1 MNRNTAFLDQL
12 PRPFV
17 IYGMGISGL
26 SILQLLTF
34 LKIEQKDIF
43 CLDDKKDYGYS
54 KEQILN
60 SVKIGTLIVSPG
72 ISLQEKWIQD
82 YLGKGGLLSSE
93 LEIAFSFLTTE
104 KIISVT
110 GSLGKSTTCALI
122 HQALLTDDKNS
133 FLGGNFGVPLA
144 NYVVNCLHES
154 HKRAKYIVLELSS
167 YQLENFKNL
176 KSEISVI
183 TYLTKN
189 HMDRYDSISDYYNTK
204 LTLIYK
210 TNGITICNKNGGDLF
225 QYLSNRPFPS
235 IKWVDRQNILI
246 QKYNLNQAALL
257 GEHNQDNLSL
267 VAEVC
272 SQLNLADEAYIAL
285 KKYPGLPHRLE
296 NLGVRKGITFI
307 NDSKATTI
315 DSTIEAITT
324 VLHKYTNQNIYV
336 LLGGKDKGLPWEKLS
351 EFKQNKNLIFIFF
364 GECRLLAQEK
374 SGLNGDIFTSLKD
387 ALTALSGRTVENDI
401 VLLSPGGTSLDEFNN
416 FEERG
421 LFFKNEILKYWSN

>member
-1 MNRNTAFLDQL
+1 
-12 PRPFV
+12 
-17 IYGMGISGL
+17 MGISGQ
-26 SILQLLTF
+26 SIHQLLTF
-34 LKIEQKDIF
+34 LNIEQNDIC
-43 CLDDKKDYGYS
+43 CLDDKKNFGYT
-54 KEQILN
+54 KEQLL
-60 SVKIGTLIVSPG
+60 SSDKIGTLIVSPG

-82 YLGKGGLLSSE
+82 YLAKGGVLSSE
-93 LEIAFSFLTTE
+93 LEIAFSFLSSE

-122 HQALLTDDKNS
+122 HEALLTDDKNS
-133 FLGGNFGVPLA
+133 FLGGNFGIPLA
-144 NYVVNCLHES
+144 HYVLNYLQDNQ
-154 HKRAKYIVLELSS
+154 KKAKFIVLELSS

-176 KSEISVI
+176 KSEISII

-210 TNGITICNKNGGDLF
+210 TTGITVCNKNGGDLF
-225 QYLSNRPFPS
+225 QYLSERPFPS
-235 IKWVDRQNILI
+235 IKWVDRQNTLI
-246 QKYNLNQAALL
+246 KKYNLNEAILL

-272 SQLNLADEAYIAL
+272 HILNLDDQAYLAL

-296 NLGVRKGITFI
+296 NLGVKKGITFI

-315 DSTIEAITT
+315 DSALEAITT
-324 VLHKYTNQNIYV
+324 VLHKYANQRIYV

-351 EFKQNKNLIFIFF
+351 VFKNNKNLVFIFF

-374 SGLNGDIFTSLKD
+374 SGLSGDVFINLKS
-387 ALTALSGRTVENDI
+387 AISAIAKITLEKDI

-421 LFFKNEILKYWSN
+421 LYFKNEILKYWSN